1 MLTMKDIIKDGHP
14 TLREKA
20 KKLSFPISEEDKE
33 TLRSM
38 REFLI
43 NSQDE
48 EIAKRYGLRS
58 GVGLAAPQINVAK
71 RMIAVYLPDD
81 GNGKSYDYM
90 LVNPKVMSH
99 SVQEAYLPIGEGCLS
114 VDENIPGLVHR
125 HNRVTIKAQDIDGN
139 EVKPKT

>member
-20 KKLSFPISEEDKE
+20 KELSFPISEEDKE

-99 SVQEAYLPIGEGCLS
+99 SVQEAYLAK
-114 VDENIPGLVHR
+114 VV
-125 HNRVTIKAQDIDGN
+125 
-139 EVKPKT
+139 